1 VQCPTLL
8 IIGGA
13 DHGVIELNESARFRL
28 SCVKEMLVVP
38 GAGHLF
44 EEPGALDRV
53 VEYATEWFV
62 RYLRRPA
69 SRFLNDKYENRIDAG
84 RHLADALLHLKGS
97 NPVVLAL
104 PRGGVP
110 VGFEIAKALHAP
122 LQVVL
127 ARKIGAPGQPELGL
141 GAVVDGSNPQ
151 LVLNEEIVEAVDP
164 GEQYLRDEEQR
175 QLREI
180 EKRKL
185 LYGVSGMSVDLTGRT
200 AIVVDDGIATGGT
213 IKAVLQTLRNQPHG
227 RIVLAVPVA
236 PADTLRELAPL
247 ADEVVC
253 LMTPEPFY
261 AVGAHYRDFTQ
272 TTDAEVIELLK
283 LARKSP

>member
-1 VQCPTLL
+1 
-8 IIGGA
+8 
-13 DHGVIELNESARFRL
+13 
-28 SCVKEMLVVP
+28 MLVVP
-38 GAGHLF
+38 RAGHLF

-53 VEYATEWFV
+53 VEYATEWFA

-69 SRFLNDKYENRIDAG
+69 SSFLNERYENRSDAG
-84 RHLADALLHLKGS
+84 RHLANALLHLKDS

-110 VGFEIAKALHAP
+110 VGFEIAKSLHAP

-151 LVLNEEIVEAVDP
+151 LVLNEQIVEAVDP

-180 EKRKL
+180 ERRKT
-185 LYGVSGMSVDLTGRT
+185 LYGISGTSVDLTGHT
-200 AIVVDDGIATGGT
+200 AIVVDDGIATGAT
-213 IKAVLQTLRNQPHG
+213 IKAVLQALQKQPHG
-227 RIVLAVPVA
+227 QIVLAVPVA
-236 PADTLRELAPL
+236 PADTLRELAPM

-283 LARKSP
+283 LARTPD